1 MAGLSQSVS
10 EALRLSHPV
19 LWNCAYAYATE
30 LSHESTYVSF
40 SSLAETLKTVRIWVI
55 QDQRV
60 FENAVKAYLL
70 WRGADEGVSLVSSF
84 MEYSGLVS
92 SVEESGGA

>member
-40 SSLAETLKTVRIWVI
+40 SSLAEILKTVRIWVI

-60 FENAVKAYLL
+60 FENAVRAYLL
-70 WRGADEGVSLVSSF
+70 WKGADEGVSLVSSF
-84 MEYSGLVS
+84 ME
-92 SVEESGGA
+92 